1 MRQRLPVYP
10 EQIHASRPLPS
21 RLQSKVLCLLCFVPL
36 REGMH
41 GGWLHMSLCAFV
53 RPPSVVTE
61 WTGKIYGAN
70 AAPNFIR
77 ATGHIPRFELP
88 CGEVGPRIRFLRSP
102 QTLAL
107 DNIYLRPTISDKL
120 WMEQKSVSV
129 VKKISIYFLSKN
141 KKKYFC

>member
-1 MRQRLPVYP
+1 
-10 EQIHASRPLPS
+10 
-21 RLQSKVLCLLCFVPL
+21 
-36 REGMH
+36 MH

-61 WTGKIYGAN
+61 WTGKIYDAN

-107 DNIYLRPTISDKL
+107 APISDKL

-129 VKKISIYFLSKN
+129 VKKKISIYFLSQKQKN
-141 KKKYFC
+141 LSVESCMCPPDGVENCCYLVQYAA